1 MLVCLAVCQ
10 NAVAI
15 TKTYCPIDLTPQE
28 IVIQVANNNN
38 FKQVNFL
45 LQLANAESGFNP
57 NIKVLD
63 VNDRYSYGLY
73 NFQHATFKS
82 LCVDKYGLE
91 EDIYSATIQTQCVI
105 EIYNDM
111 GYEFVSGYGGW
122 HNSCNKINN

>member
-15 TKTYCPIDLTPQE
+15 TTTYCEVNLTPRE
-28 IVIQVANNNN
+28 IIKKVAVNNN

-45 LQLANAESGFNP
+45 LKLAEFESGFRP
-57 NIKVLD
+57 KIDKLD
-63 VNDRYSYGLY
+63 TNNRYSVGLFQ
-73 NFQHATFKS
+73 FQHATFKS

-111 GYEFVSGYGGW
+111 GYEFVSGYGG
-122 HNSCNKINN
+122 